1 MSGLSCLAILTCALP
16 RPVSTYPGTW
26 RVNCDCKRGWQPAI
40 SNRSNLLHMSPQAYP
55 PLLALWRHQRIRL
68 HYTLFTSYFS
78 RRLPHSEP
86 KPKKTNFRF
95 FIKNRL
101 KPNRVWKYHDRNNPR
116 VSTNLAKW
124 NSLSFPCF
132 PDLLHSLFQ
141 SIIKWKPDVTHH
153 ISSQF
158 GSFLA
163 ELQNILL
170 NEHGDWLDPRQSLCH
185 LTNLRYCYWQLCT

>member
-1 MSGLSCLAILTCALP
+1 MKSLGKKQGVDCMTAVSKPIIQRRQYQLSCQRSIKYVGLELSGDTTDQLTCALP

-40 SNRSNLLHMSPQAYP
+40 CNRSNLLHMSPQAYP

-68 HYTLFTSYFS
+68 HHTLFTSYFS

-101 KPNRVWKYHDRNNPR
+101 KPNRV
-116 VSTNLAKW
+116 
-124 NSLSFPCF
+124 
-132 PDLLHSLFQ
+132 
-141 SIIKWKPDVTHH
+141 
-153 ISSQF
+153 
-158 GSFLA
+158 
-163 ELQNILL
+163 
-170 NEHGDWLDPRQSLCH
+170 
-185 LTNLRYCYWQLCT
+185 